1 MYTKI
6 PIHVPLAPRTGP
18 YDERRFLRL
27 ESKPP
32 HEELALLLARARLF
46 EPLSPEQA
54 RWLARTIPD
63 VRFGAGKILYTPTAA
78 SRIIFVLLEGRV
90 RLYKIF
96 GGRELTLEIVAGGE
110 FFGDVAALA
119 GRQRGTYAECLQASR
134 VALLSLELLRRV
146 VRENP
151 EVGLRLAEVLAQRL
165 YEYRERM
172 ADVALKK
179 VSARL
184 ASLLERLLESE
195 GVVTR
200 EGVGIQTRYT
210 HEQLATMIGAK
221 RVAVS
226 RAMAGLRRGGAVEVK
241 GRRVYLRDGAALRGA
256 AEVGWGE
263 R

>member
-6 PIHVPLAPRTGP
+6 PNHVPLAPRTGP
-18 YDERRFLRL
+18 YERRFLRL
-27 ESKPP
+27 ESNPP
-32 HEELALLLARARLF
+32 QELALLLARAQLL
-46 EPLSPEQA
+46 EPLSAEQA
-54 RWLARTIPD
+54 RWLARRIPD
-63 VRFGAGKILYTPTAA
+63 VRFGAGQILYSPTAA

-96 GGRELTLEIVAGGE
+96 GGRELTLEIVAAGE
-110 FFGDVAALA
+110 LFGDVAALA
-119 GRQRGTYAECLQASR
+119 ARQRGTYAESLEASR

-151 EVGLRLAEVLAQRL
+151 EVGLRLAEVLARRL

-226 RAMAGLRRGGAVEVK
+226 RAMSGLRRGGAVEVK
-241 GRRVYLRDGAALRGA
+241 GRRVYLRDEAALRGA

-263 R
+263 P